1 MAFVITLLSTLTNA
15 TDLIVFLTRWKELE
29 SDEEILTNC
38 IFFIS
43 LTLEYS
49 ALLSLF
55 LSPITINFKPILIDG
70 LVGALVI
77 LLGFWSIIAFYPICI
92 IAGLWQICLGLYI
105 LKPFCRISWNNTN
118 GKNSRSSVEV
128 AILFLA
134 TLVPLGMCFS
144 ISTLCGSL
152 SVLLWSLYNFIY
164 VQLNWLSILT
174 FWCHW

>member
-1 MAFVITLLSTLTNA
+1 MAFVITLLSTLTNT

-77 LLGFWSIIAFYPICI
+77 LLGFWSIIVFYPICI

-105 LKPFCRISWNNTN
+105 LKPFCLISWNNN
-118 GKNSRSSVEV
+118 EWQKLK
-128 AILFLA
+128 IF
-134 TLVPLGMCFS
+134 
-144 ISTLCGSL
+144 CGSC
-152 SVLLWSLYNFIY
+152 N
-164 VQLNWLSILT
+164 T
-174 FWCHW
+174 FPGYIGTFRTVF